1 MRRGNPTGENHLSH
15 SRATKKS
22 RLESAAEAPAP
33 DRTHN
38 LPSRQSSSQ
47 SAATT
52 DFATNTL
59 NGSFDLSTLGLGPSG
74 YADEIQALSNRAS
87 RSSSVKRPSN
97 GGLVGSRGTYGV
109 SSSSY
114 DATTFAYS
122 GGQITPDSITTSGAA
137 TPFAYP
143 QEARPNQ
150 FASDTSFTQ
159 GATGLAIDLNGSS
172 SAPTGSS
179 YVNGSLPQILET
191 LHSRGN
197 DSDVDW
203 SSLFPSN
210 THDDYGNPQFHP
222 AFDSAHQ
229 NIKSES
235 EFPAVPYALQPE
247 SLPYLPAKV

>member
-22 RLESAAEAPAP
+22 KLESAAEAPAP
-33 DRTHN
+33 DRIHT
-38 LPSRQSSSQ
+38 LPGQ
-47 SAATT
+47 SAVTT

-74 YADEIQALSNRAS
+74 YTDENQALSNQAS

-97 GGLVGSRGTYGV
+97 GGLVGGGRGTYGGS

-114 DATTFAYS
+114 DATNFPYS

-143 QEARPNQ
+143 QEPRPNQ

-159 GATGLAIDLNGSS
+159 VSHGLPMDLNGSS
-172 SAPTGSS
+172 RASTGST
-179 YVNGSLPQILET
+179 YTNGSLPQIVESS
-191 LHSRGN
+191 HGRGN
-197 DSDVDW
+197 DVDW
-203 SSLFPSN
+203 SSLFQPN
-210 THDDYGNPQFHP
+210 THDDYGNPQFHSTL
-222 AFDSAHQ
+222 DSSHQ
-229 NIKSES
+229 NIKSEA
-235 EFPAVPYALQPE
+235 EFPAVPFTLPPGYP
-247 SLPYLPAKV
+247 PYLPTKV